1 MAVLY
6 NWCTYLVNNK
16 VFSYC
21 FLNGEPLM
29 KIGSIII
36 DCLMTIPFFLLA
48 WASFFNNS
56 RLKFIHLLMLYLF
69 SLYLFLTTSTLL
81 PLFIYITM
89 VFVMLW
95 WSRLGKK
102 TAWLIT
108 MLPICFFIIRDLFSW
123 SAVKEY
129 RIARILG
136 F

>member
-6 NWCTYLVNNK
+6 NWCTYLVNDK
-16 VFSYC
+16 MFSDW
-21 FLNGEPLM
+21 LRDWGSNN
-29 KIGSIII
+29 KIGPIKI
-36 DCLMTIPFFLLA
+36 DCLMTMPFFFLA
-48 WASFFNNS
+48 WAFFNNS
-56 RLKFIHLLMLYLF
+56 RLKFMHLLMLYVF
-69 SLYLFLTTSTLL
+69 SLYLFSTISILL
-81 PLFIYITM
+81 PIFIYITM

-95 WSRLGKK
+95 WSKLGKN